1 MATTSAGQR
10 ILGSGGA
17 ALLIALL
24 AAHGQQLLY
33 IPGRIVHHAA
43 ATYRGDGKTD
53 AKDARIIADQARMR
67 TDLQPV
73 RGADQISVDLR
84 LLTARRTDLICDRV
98 RAINRLRATLLE
110 YFPALE
116 RAFDYSKSKAALT
129 LLSGY
134 PTPDGLRRIGTSRLT
149 VWLKKRRC
157 RNSAAVAQKAVD
169 AASSQR
175 TRLATQTIGSTLVT
189 KLAAEITV
197 IDHELVDLD
206 AQITERFTRHESA
219 EVLLSLPGFGVVLA
233 ATFLANIGGNL
244 DGFDT
249 VDRLAAVAGLAPV
262 PRDSGRISGNLHRPR
277 RFNRR
282 LLRTCHLAALSSLKN
297 SPASRTF
304 YDRKRREG
312 KSHKQALIAL
322 ACRRINVIWARSAI
336 TPPTRNPPPPHCLS
350 LLDNSIEIPTSMAGF
365 APISDALGALMDSEH
380 GLLKSGTTA
389 VAGNVST
396 TILAAGAQR

>member
-1 MATTSAGQR
+1 MLALWVGVDSGKRAHHCVVIDQTGTVLLSRRIENDETVLLDLIATIAEIAAGGEVCWATD
-10 ILGSGGA
+10 LNAGGA
-17 ALLIALL
+17 ALLIELL

-73 RGADQISVDLR
+73 RGADRISVDLR
-84 LLTARRTDLICDRV
+84 LLTARRTDLVCDRV

-116 RAFDYSKSKAALT
+116 RAFDYSKKAPLI

-134 PTPDGLRRIGTSRLT
+134 QTPEGIRRIGLTRLAG
-149 VWLKKRRC
+149 WLRKRGC
-157 RNSAAVAQKAVD
+157 RNSAKMAAKALES
-169 AASSQR
+169 ANSQH
-175 TRLATQTIGSTLVT
+175 TVLPTQITGSALVVRLAEQIS
-189 KLAAEITV
+189 AIDAEIAGV
-197 IDHELVDLD
+197 D
-206 AQITERFTRHESA
+206 AQITDLFRQHESA
-219 EVLLSLPGFGVVLA
+219 DVLLSMPGFGPVLA

-244 DGFDT
+244 DGFDS
-249 VDRLAAVAGLAPV
+249 VDRLASVAGLAPV

-282 LLRTCHLAALSSLKN
+282 LLRTCYLAALSSLKN
-297 SPASRTF
+297 SPASRTY
-304 YDRKRREG
+304 YDRKRGEG

-322 ACRRINVIWARSAI
+322 ARRRINVLWAMLRDHTIYQEPTPRI
-336 TPPTRNPPPPHCLS
+336 T
-350 LLDNSIEIPTSMAGF
+350 AQ
-365 APISDALGALMDSEH
+365 
-380 GLLKSGTTA
+380 
-389 VAGNVST
+389 
-396 TILAAGAQR
+396 AA

>member
-1 MATTSAGQR
+1 MLLSRRVDNGEQELLELIAEVLDIAEDNDAVWATDLNA
-10 ILGSGGA
+10 GGA

-24 AAHGQQLLY
+24 AAHAQRLFY
-33 IPGRIVHHAA
+33 IPGRIIHHAA

-73 RGADQISVDLR
+73 RASDQVGVDLQ
-84 LLTARRTDLICDRV
+84 LVTARHTDLVCDRV

-116 RAFDYSKSKAALT
+116 RAFDYSKSRAALT
-129 LLSGY
+129 LLSTY
-134 PTPDGLRRIGTSRLT
+134 QTPDGLRRIGAARLAA
-149 VWLKKRRC
+149 WLKKRGC
-157 RNSAAVAQKAVD
+157 RNSASVAQKAID
-169 AASSQR
+169 AANEQHTTLPSQPMGSS
-175 TRLATQTIGSTLVT
+175 LVVG
-189 KLAAEITV
+189 LAAQITS
-197 IDHELVDLD
+197 IDHELADLD
-206 AQITERFTRHESA
+206 AQIIERFHQHESA
-219 EVLLSLPGFGVVLA
+219 DVLLSMPGFGPLLA

-249 VDRLAAVAGLAPV
+249 VDRLASLAGLAPV

-297 SPASRTF
+297 SPASRAF
-304 YDRKRREG
+304 YNRKRAEG

-322 ACRRINVIWARSAI
+322 ARRRLNVIWAMLRDHTIYQEPS
-336 TPPTRNPPPPHCLS
+336 T
-350 LLDNSIEIPTSMAGF
+350 
-365 APISDALGALMDSEH
+365 APRP
-380 GLLKSGTTA
+380 
-389 VAGNVST
+389 
-396 TILAAGAQR
+396 LAA